1 MDYDFLL
8 NSIKYYMQKEKVAE
22 QDYNKAKKQKDIII
36 AIFYKSK
43 KANKE
48 KTTNTLKEMNKTV
61 KATKK
66 VYKETVR
73 NTSLNALRKI
83 LVLNNIVKKQMKYLL
98 VVQQTYYERPNIS
111 TAKVLEPAYE
121 DYKKAVFS
129 RKAVIEVY
137 QTAMQADEEIET
149 SDDDDDDGDNNYD
162 DDKL

>member
-1 MDYDFLL
+1 MDCNFLP
-8 NSIKYYMQKEKVAE
+8 NSIKYYMQNKEVAE
-22 QDYNKAKKQKDIII
+22 QNYNEAIKQKEIII

-48 KTTNTLKEMNKTV
+48 KTTNTLKKMNQAI
-61 KATKK
+61 KAAKE
-66 VYKETVR
+66 VYKETVTK
-73 NTSLNALRKI
+73 TSLNALREI

-111 TAKVLEPAYE
+111 TAKVLEQAYE

-137 QTAMQADEEIET
+137 QTAMQADEEIDT
-149 SDDDDDDGDNNYD
+149 SDDDDDDNNYD